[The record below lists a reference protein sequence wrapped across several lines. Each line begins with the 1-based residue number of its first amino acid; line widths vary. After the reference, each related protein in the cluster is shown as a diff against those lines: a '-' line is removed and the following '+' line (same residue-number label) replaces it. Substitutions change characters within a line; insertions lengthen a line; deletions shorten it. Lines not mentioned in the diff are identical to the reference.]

1 MPSPIFTRRLLEFD
15 RPKFWPWF
23 TVELVEQEMK
33 IQEYAEDAIAI
44 FTDSLEDMP
53 E

>member
-1 MPSPIFTRRLLEFD
+1 MQAPWIAVRYLEFD
-15 RPKFWPWF
+15 RPWRLPWL
-23 TVELVEQEMK
+23 TVDLVEQEMRM
-33 IQEYAEDAIAI
+33 QEYAEDAVTI